1 MGMPR
6 SLPLTFSVV
15 IPAYNE
21 EKGMAACIE
30 SVLSQSIRPDQ
41 VVVINDGS
49 TDRTAEILKRYSRRI
64 TVVHL
69 GRNTGNKALALR
81 AALPIVRGDIVVY
94 TDGDSELDPEAIEKI
109 LPHFFDAEVGGV
121 SGVVRSRRHNAIT
134 GMRELQY
141 IMGQEVYKRG
151 MDVTSSVMV
160 IPGCVGAVRKELF
173 DPSPDTVTEDMDLTL
188 SVLERGYKVVYEP
201 GAVSWTSD
209 PPNLGSYIR
218 QTRRWFAGF
227 FQSARKHFRRLP
239 VRLKV
244 QIAFLTMENVL
255 FFFLAISLLIS
266 KAVGLQGRAIAT
278 FISAD
283 LISWT
288 GIAFYGI
295 ARRSRWDLLASVPL
309 MLLSRPVDS
318 VLWMHAMVNELIL
331 VRKDLSWRRSD
342 RFDLREKRTKSP
354 PKAGPSSTTA
364 LERV

>member
-1 MGMPR
+1 MDTDSTGWGRTERVRMPQ
-6 SLPLTFSVV
+6 SLPLSFSVV

-21 EKGMAACIE
+21 EKGIVACIE

-49 TDRTAEILKRYSRRI
+49 TDRTAEILKRFSGRI

-69 GRNTGNKALALR
+69 SKNTGNKALALR

-94 TDGDSELDPEAIEKI
+94 TDGDSELDPKAIGKI
-109 LPHFFDAEVGGV
+109 LPHFFDADVGGV

-141 IMGQEVYKRG
+141 IMGQE
-151 MDVTSSVMV
+151 
-160 IPGCVGAVRKELF
+160 PE
-173 DPSPDTVTEDMDLTL
+173 
-188 SVLERGYKVVYEP
+188 
-201 GAVSWTSD
+201 AVSWTSD

-227 FQSARKHFRRLP
+227 FQSARKHFNRLP

-244 QIAFLTMENVL
+244 QIAFLTTENVL

-266 KAVGLQGRAIAT
+266 KAVGFQGRAIVT
-278 FISAD
+278 FILAD
-283 LISWT
+283 LVSWT
-288 GIAFYGI
+288 VVAFYGI
-295 ARRSRWDLLASVPL
+295 AKRSRWDLLTSVPL

-318 VLWMHAMVNELIL
+318 ALWIHAMVNELIL
-331 VRKDLSWRRSD
+331 ARRDLSWRRSD
-342 RFDLREKRTKSP
+342 RFDLREGQS
-354 PKAGPSSTTA
+354 
-364 LERV
+364 